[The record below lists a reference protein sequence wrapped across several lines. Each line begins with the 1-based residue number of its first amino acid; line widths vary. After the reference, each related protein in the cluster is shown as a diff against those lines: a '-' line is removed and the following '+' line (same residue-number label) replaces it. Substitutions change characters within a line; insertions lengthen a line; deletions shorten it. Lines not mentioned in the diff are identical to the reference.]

1 MFPVLGTM
9 TGTFS
14 IDLGLIASAVLTGI
28 FLTLLTSEILLAI
41 LSNLASL
48 HGIPRISIPIG
59 TPTGACLEA
68 GENPAGTVTTV

>member
-1 MFPVLGTM
+1 MLGTM
-9 TGTFS
+9 TGTS
-14 IDLGLIASAVLTGI
+14 STVLALIASAVLIGI

-59 TPTGACLEA
+59 TPTGACLEG
-68 GENPAGTVTTV
+68 GENPAGTVTTSS